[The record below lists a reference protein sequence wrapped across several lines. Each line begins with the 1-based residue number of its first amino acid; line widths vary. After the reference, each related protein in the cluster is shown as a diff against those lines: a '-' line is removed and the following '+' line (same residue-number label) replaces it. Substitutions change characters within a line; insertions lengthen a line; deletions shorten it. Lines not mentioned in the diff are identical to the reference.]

1 MPEYGLCSTIFNTD
15 CVQWFLN
22 MDRVQLL
29 KRDWGLISSLFWY
42 TFWPKISKTSKS
54 LKNDFYLIKSDQDQI
69 FRAKIRPKGP
79 DLGFGQIT
87 IVESQIFS
95 TVQKS
100 DFFWSDWAQNWS
112 KRSSRLIILAKTL
125 KLAKFWDFHALLAI
139 FVVFDPVW
147 QGPKKSAPQ
156 WWNSKKWAKS

>member
-1 MPEYGLCSTIFNTD
+1 M
-15 CVQWFLN
+15 FLFLWKKVGEMHN
-22 MDRVQLL
+22 PKIKPF
-29 KRDWGLISSLFWY
+29 KRDRGLISSLFWY

-54 LKNDFYLIKSDQDQI
+54 LKNDFYWIKSDQDQ
-69 FRAKIRPKGP
+69 FFGAQIRPKGP

-112 KRSSRLIILAKTL
+112 KRSAGLIILAKTL
-125 KLAKFWDFHALLAI
+125 KLSNFWDFWGLLVI

-147 QGPKKSAPQ
+147 
-156 WWNSKKWAKS
+156 